1 MVLTAKQRKE
11 LHIAIA
17 EYLRSNGFEAASRAV
32 AEETGAELAST
43 EPDGAGDVLEKKW
56 TAVVRLQ
63 KRSMELEAQVAK
75 LNGKGQRK
83 KHLTTNRQTR
93 THINTR
99 THANT
104 RTHTLSLSLSFIHTR
119 THTH

>member
-75 LNGKGQRK
+75 LRTEKE
-83 KHLTTNRQTR
+83 TPATNRQTR